1 MKAVLRGE
9 NNFSSQKP
17 KAIPALICMSLPEFT
32 ISPKAK
38 SWSLMN
44 RTWVGLL
51 GDWPPLWLRDVLP
64 TQWSHCCNHP
74 RSQTVDLQCERLL
87 PAHLALANASPILR
101 AIHRG
106 HPACFP
112 ENITIADTCPCCGS
126 CFQQQRKWYSMNYK
140 DVFFL
145 HQTSCLFV
153 HQISWPATLWL
164 KHAVSLAP

>member
-17 KAIPALICMSLPEFT
+17 KAMLALICMSLPEFT

-64 TQWSHCCNHP
+64 RQWSHCCNHP
-74 RSQTVDLQCERLL
+74 RSHTVDLQGERLL
-87 PAHLALANASPILR
+87 PAHLALANASPILK

-106 HPACFP
+106 HPACLP

-126 CFQQQRKWYSMNYK
+126 CFPTAEAMIFNELQRC
-140 DVFFL
+140 FL
-145 HQTSCLFV
+145 LTSDFMPFCPSDLLTSYFV
-153 HQISWPATLWL
+153 T
-164 KHAVSLAP
+164 